1 MKNGTI
7 FCPNCGTTHNIV
19 ILDQPPQTI
28 KLIHASE
35 VNTDWILIKKAIMN
49 GDAASVLSIGDKIT
63 TVLKDG
69 QTVQF
74 TVAAINPY
82 GENEVA
88 FVMEDCLAADSVMN
102 AECHNKGGWYG
113 SDLRTKLNTEILALL
128 PDELVAVIKPR
139 QIVQKHKG
147 DTFTSV
153 DKLWVPSH
161 TELVGGENEV
171 DQGDVHFPLF
181 QTPKSRVKNRNGDYE
196 WYWTRTPRASSSTN
210 FCSVLSNGYSYYYSA
225 SISFGVAFGFL
236 I

>member
-19 ILDQPPQTI
+19 ILDQPPQTV

-128 PDELVAVIKPR
+128 PDELVAAIKPR
-139 QIVQKHKG
+139 QITQLIEGKE
-147 DTFTSV
+147 FTSV
-153 DKLWVPSH
+153 DKLWIPSY
-161 TELVGGENEV
+161 TELFGGDYAV

-196 WYWTRTPRASSSTN
+196 WYWTRSADAANYFSYVS
-210 FCSVLSNGYSYYYSA
+210 SNGGNSGSYA
-225 SISFGVAFGFL
+225 SVSYGVALGFL

>member
-19 ILDQPPQTI
+19 ILDQPPQTV

-113 SDLRTKLNTEILALL
+113 SDLCTKLNTEILALL
-128 PDELVAVIKPR
+128 PDELVAAIKPR
-139 QIVQKHKG
+139 QITQLIEGKE
-147 DTFTSV
+147 FTSV
-153 DKLWVPSH
+153 DKLWIPSY
-161 TELVGGENEV
+161 TELFGGDYAV

-196 WYWTRTPRASSSTN
+196 WYWTRTPRASSSTG
-210 FCSVLSNGYSYYYSA
+210 FCGVGSNGTSTSNSAHYSY
-225 SISFGVAFGFL
+225 GVAFGFL

>member
-19 ILDQPPQTI
+19 ILDQPPQNV

-139 QIVQKHKG
+139 KITQLIKG
-147 DTFTSV
+147 EEFTSV
-153 DKLWVPSH
+153 DKLWIPSY
-161 TELVGGENEV
+161 TELFGGDYAV

-181 QTPKSRVKNRNGDYE
+181 FTPKSRVKNRNGDYE
-196 WYWTRTPRASSSTN
+196 WYWTRSASSTGS
-210 FCSVLSNGYSYYYSA
+210 FGYVDSAGYYSSGYA
-225 SISFGVAFGFL
+225 YVSCGVALGFL

>member
-19 ILDQPPQTI
+19 ILDQPPQNV

-35 VNTDWILIKKAIMN
+35 VNTDWILIKKAIMEGN
-49 GDAASVLSIGDKIT
+49 AASVLSIGDKIR

-69 QTVQF
+69 QTVEF

-82 GENEVA
+82 DENEVA
-88 FVMEDCLAADSVMN
+88 FVIEDCLAADSVMN
-102 AECHNKGGWYG
+102 AECHNKGGWFC
-113 SDLRTKLNTEILALL
+113 SDLRVKLNTEILALL

-139 QIVQKHKG
+139 KIVQKHKG

-153 DKLWVPSH
+153 DKLWVPSQ
-161 TELVGGENEV
+161 TEMFGGENEV

-196 WYWTRTPRASSSTN
+196 WYWTRTPRASSSTS
-210 FCSVLSNGYSYYYSA
+210 FCNVYDGGLSTSNGANVSS
-225 SISFGVAFGFL
+225 GVAFGFL